1 MISFRGRD
9 IIYLDNAATS
19 LPKPPEVVEAVAEAL
34 LRAGNPGRSGHSL
47 SFESMRDIFETREVI
62 AELIGCSESKRI
74 IFTSNAT
81 VALNLAIKG
90 LLRERYHVITTV
102 MEHNS
107 VLRPLSSMAHRG
119 VEITYVEADPRG
131 NIDPYDVKRSF
142 KKNTRLVAMIHASN
156 VTGTVYDIA
165 EVGAECRRREVPFL
179 VDASQTAGAV
189 EIDVKAMNI
198 DLLAASG
205 HKALFGPQGTGFL
218 YVGENVEVRPL
229 FEGGTGSRSENDRQP
244 DFLPDRL
251 EAGTPNSV
259 GLAGLRRGA
268 EYVRNRGVEK
278 IMAHESE
285 LLDLFLK
292 GVKGIDRLRVYGS
305 AEGGEQLGVLLFNV
319 EGMDPGELSMQ
330 LDEDYGI
337 LVRSGLHCA
346 PSAHRAIGTFPEGGA
361 RISFSALN
369 TLEEAEKAVA
379 AIREIC
385 KRH

>member
-1 MISFRGRD
+1 
-9 IIYLDNAATS
+9 
-19 LPKPPEVVEAVAEAL
+19 
-34 LRAGNPGRSGHSL
+34 
-47 SFESMRDIFETREVI
+47 
-62 AELIGCSESKRI
+62 
-74 IFTSNAT
+74 
-81 VALNLAIKG
+81 
-90 LLRERYHVITTV
+90 